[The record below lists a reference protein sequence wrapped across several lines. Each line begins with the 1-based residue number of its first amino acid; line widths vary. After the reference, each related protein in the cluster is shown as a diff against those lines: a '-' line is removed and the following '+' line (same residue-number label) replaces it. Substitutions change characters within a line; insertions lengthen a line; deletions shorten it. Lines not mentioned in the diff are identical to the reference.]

1 VGTSQLL
8 IILAVVVATGIA
20 FFAVTHAL
28 LQRPQ
33 AGFEQAYAIKKAL
46 LAGRLSGTPLSVEQ
60 KPMTINITLD
70 NITYTVRASRVLV
83 AYKAPSPVFEE
94 STPEPWRVWGNG
106 THAGAISY
114 VKVEDTGYTIRV
126 YYFNASS
133 YRGASLCTYASGGK
147 PLQFYAQTGGK
158 VEWYSFT
165 GPRQVVVEEVRV
177 GPCQQ

>member
-1 VGTSQLL
+1 MLLALVIVAAVGVALY
-8 IILAVVVATGIA
+8 AVMRGLSA
-20 FFAVTHAL
+20 
-28 LQRPQ
+28 RP
-33 AGFEQAYAIKKAL
+33 GHRFEEAYELKKAL
-46 LAGRLSGTPLSVEQ
+46 AAGRLSGASVYVEPR
-60 KPMTINITLD
+60 PMRINLTID
-70 NITYTVRASRVLV
+70 NVNYTVGASRVLV
-83 AYKAPSPVFEE
+83 VLRAPSPVFEE
-94 STPEPWRVWGNG
+94 PTPEPWRVWGNG

-114 VKVEDTGYTIRV
+114 VKVEDTGYAIRV

-133 YRGASLCTYASGGK
+133 YRGASVCTYASGGK

>member
-1 VGTSQLL
+1 MLLALAIVAAVGVALYAVLRGLSSQPE
-8 IILAVVVATGIA
+8 
-20 FFAVTHAL
+20 
-28 LQRPQ
+28 RR
-33 AGFEQAYAIKKAL
+33 FEEAYELKKAL
-46 LAGRLSGTPLSVEQ
+46 LAGRLSGVMVSVEVR
-60 KPMTINITLD
+60 PMRINLTID
-70 NITYTVRASRVLV
+70 NVSCTVGASRVLV
-83 AYKAPSPVFEE
+83 AFPAKGPVFEE

-126 YYFNASS
+126 YYFNVSS
-133 YRGASLCTYASGGK
+133 YRGASVCVYASGGK

>member
-1 VGTSQLL
+1 MVREVLL
-8 IILAVVVATGIA
+8 ALAIVVAVGVA
-20 FFAVTHAL
+20 FYAVSRTLSSQPGH
-28 LQRPQ
+28 R
-33 AGFEQAYAIKKAL
+33 FEEAYELKKAL
-46 LAGRLSGTPLSVEQ
+46 LAGRLSGASVYVEPR
-60 KPMTINITLD
+60 PMRINLTID
-70 NITYTVRASRVLV
+70 NVNYTVGASRVLV
-83 AYKAPSPVFEE
+83 AFPAKGPVFEE

-133 YRGASLCTYASGGK
+133 YRGASVCVYASGGK

-158 VEWYSFT
+158 VEWYTFT

>member
-1 VGTSQLL
+1 VLLALAIVAAVGMALY
-8 IILAVVVATGIA
+8 AVSRTLS
-20 FFAVTHAL
+20 T
-28 LQRPQ
+28 QPERR
-33 AGFEQAYAIKKAL
+33 FEEAYELKKAL
-46 LAGRLSGTPLSVEQ
+46 LAGRLSGVTVSVEQ
-60 KPMTINITLD
+60 RPMLINITLD

-94 STPEPWRVWGNG
+94 ATPEPWRVWGNG

>member
-1 VGTSQLL
+1 VLLALAIVAAVGMALYAVSRTLSAQL
-8 IILAVVVATGIA
+8 G
-20 FFAVTHAL
+20 H
-28 LQRPQ
+28 R
-33 AGFEQAYAIKKAL
+33 FEEAYELKKAL
-46 LAGRLSGTPLSVEQ
+46 LAGRLSGVMVSVEVR
-60 KPMTINITLD
+60 PMRINLTIDKVN
-70 NITYTVRASRVLV
+70 YTVGASRVLV
-83 AYKAPSPVFEE
+83 VLRAPSPVFEE

-133 YRGASLCTYASGGK
+133 YRGASVCVYASGGK